1 MFVSKNDSIRLFV
14 GRGVRHG
21 GKGACIL
28 WITGK
33 VFLFCRGG
41 RGRPS
46 VFGGGGYPHWRL
58 SFCRLQGCLF
68 LIVGRSP
75 AVRDWRLFC
84 FFYGLSCRLQ
94 VVPFLSA
101 CFRMDRPV
109 FPFLF
114 YILYYRRSLCRLW
127 QKGGKCRILT
137 KKTGRPALFLIFF
150 LSFLLFFLFIF
161 SILSIL
167 YIRDNFYYVV
177 FGKKGR
183 EKPYFVCK
191 NKPPRASARGGRKNR
206 RKLRRRSVIG

>member
-1 MFVSKNDSIRLFV
+1 MFFSKHDSIRLFV

-28 WITGK
+28 WITEK
-33 VFLFCRGG
+33 EFLFCRGR

-46 VFGGGGYPHWRL
+46 AFGCGGYPLWQL

-68 LIVGRSP
+68 PIVGRSP
-75 AVRDWRLFC
+75 AVRVWRFFC

-127 QKGGKCRILT
+127 QKDGKGCILT
-137 KKTGRPALFLIFF
+137 KKTSRHAL
-150 LSFLLFFLFIF
+150 FLLFFF
-161 SILSIL
+161 STL
-167 YIRDNFYYVV
+167 
-177 FGKKGR
+177 
-183 EKPYFVCK
+183 
-191 NKPPRASARGGRKNR
+191 
-206 RKLRRRSVIG
+206 